1 MARTSGNGQG
11 VDYTNRH
18 PATGRSGSLTSGPT
32 PQDNEDHGRPG
43 QVRTD
48 AVRQALW
55 QRNRTTA
62 AGHHQRH
69 RNQSKPHPR
78 IVARPC
84 PALDP
89 TNCHQTAQRS
99 RPHPA
104 GDTPFGHQEAA
115 STDPATS
122 WRAGASAGDHLP
134 ARPPELAAQP
144 ASPAGRGHTWTGR
157 SIIRSIHEQIVAIYW
172 QGLQVRHRKR

>member
-1 MARTSGNGQG
+1 MTSVRRYDDASFWNDWQPGHLFAPRLISFRHATHSIFAAR
-11 VDYTNRH
+11 
-18 PATGRSGSLTSGPT
+18 PAVRSWRACARSWLACTCI
-32 PQDNEDHGRPG
+32 

-69 RNQSKPHPR
+69 RHQSKPHPR

-99 RPHPA
+99 RPHPRR
-104 GDTPFGHQEAA
+104 GYPLWTPA

-122 WRAGASAGDHLP
+122 WRAGRQRAIIYPP
-134 ARPPELAAQP
+134 ARRSWQLNPPRRP
-144 ASPAGRGHTWTGR
+144 AVDTRGRGGR
-157 SIIRSIHEQIVAIYW
+157 
-172 QGLQVRHRKR
+172 